1 MERWRLGLLGVALGA
16 ALVGADPAAALLNVD
31 LHNPALDPPD
41 NDRTNEGTPA
51 DTFGA
56 AANQSGRWNVGD
68 VSDILMTPQPLV
80 DLQGLATPW
89 TLTIDIDGTH
99 NFDHFSTPDGD
110 ETALLD
116 DGHRL
121 PTAIGLT
128 ANFTLSGLPANT
140 YDVYTYGWHSFL
152 ADRHTITIEIDGVER
167 LVQPTSSNFMD
178 SGFAEGE
185 THTVHRGV
193 VVGSGEDLVITAI
206 ATADD
211 GPDDEFE
218 WTVNGF
224 QIVSAPEPTPAWLSL
239 TAWAGLMLFSHRASA
254 GSSRLA

>member
-1 MERWRLGLLGVALGA
+1 MERGRLGIAGTALGA
-16 ALVGADPAAALLNVD
+16 VLACAGPARALLNVD
-31 LHNPALDPPD
+31 LHNPAVDPPD
-41 NDRTNEGTPA
+41 NDRTHEGSPSDA
-51 DTFGA
+51 FGA

-68 VSDILMTPQPLV
+68 VSDITMTPQPLV
-80 DLQGLATPW
+80 DLQGMATPW

-99 NFDHFSTPDGD
+99 NFDHFSTPAGD

-121 PTAIGLT
+121 PTVIGEE
-128 ANFTLSGLPANT
+128 ANFILSGLPADT

-152 ADRHTITIEIDGVER
+152 ADRHTITIEIGGVQL
-167 LVQPTSSNFMD
+167 LVQPSTSNFMD
-178 SGFAEGE
+178 TGFAEGE
-185 THTVHRGV
+185 THTVHRSV
-193 VVGSGEDLVITAI
+193 VVGMGEDLVITAI

-224 QIVSAPEPTPAWLSL
+224 QIVPAPEPGRAWLQLTAWLSV
-239 TAWAGLMLFSHRASA
+239 WGGWRAS
-254 GSSRLA
+254 GGRCDV